1 MGNMREKYS
10 RKRGIQMLKIKRV
23 QVCHWL
29 RDNTKKEGWF
39 LQELVSDAARR
50 LTTDKS
56 LKDLI
61 LSR

>member
-1 MGNMREKYS
+1 MGNIREKYS
-10 RKRGIQMLKIKRV
+10 RKRGIQMLKTKSV
-23 QVCHWL
+23 QLCHWL
-29 RDNTKKEGWF
+29 RDNTEKEGWF

-61 LSR
+61 LSC